1 MVKCPDALAKHI
13 EQNSDW
19 FEKIF
24 IASVRENYDLFNKV
38 KRVVC
43 LQSGAKKIKHQD
55 DFSENFNNILYAAI
69 RDYNNIFEESSAS
82 FLPMSYDFLQAWLI
96 QKAKAAEML
105 MEQEV
110 NEVLDYFKC
119 NILNIKV
126 EAHILHFASIGIS
139 SYLKSRR
146 ASRIVHQLSLSD
158 VNLDDLAL
166 MCEQNVDLISSI
178 EQGSRIISD
187 VPDRVLLQDLPMYE
201 DPNKALVESID
212 SDIPALNEAL
222 GGGFRK
228 KCAYMIIGGT
238 GSGKTIIAC
247 QLACA
252 FTYINGSNGL
262 FISTEQ
268 QHDELYRRI
277 VSNRCSIPH
286 KAISKGI
293 FEHVL
298 SNREKEAFAEFRKNV
313 AKLNKGSLQFVN
325 WGNFE
330 RTVATKSLVK
340 RIEEEM
346 ELFTQ
351 MSGKTVDYIILD
363 WIGGALSASAVES
376 GVEIRHVYQEAADA
390 LEEVARKHNLVSVA
404 LAQAVVSSANKL
416 QITAEHLSECK
427 TMTRLYTG
435 VIGITALYSE
445 EYAKQLAEEGNKK
458 RKDYRVGS
466 DLDDAISYN
475 TKQYLNISKARH
487 GIQKAIPFKRSYE
500 YQRMDPWT

>member
-13 EQNSDW
+13 EQNSGW

-24 IASVRENYDLFNKV
+24 IACVRENYDLFNKV

-43 LQSGAKKIKHQD
+43 IQSGAKKEKHQD
-55 DFSENFNNILYAAI
+55 DFEETFNNILYAAI
-69 RDYNNIFEESSAS
+69 RDYNNIFEDKAGS
-82 FLPMSYDFLQAWLI
+82 FVPMPVEFLALWLK
-96 QKAKAAEML
+96 QKAKSAELL
-105 MEQEV
+105 MEQEID
-110 NEVLDYFKC
+110 E
-119 NILNIKV
+119 ILNYFNSEIATVKV
-126 EAHILHFASIGIS
+126 EAHILHFASLGIS

-187 VPDRVLLQDLPMYE
+187 VPDRVQMQDLPMYE

-212 SDIPALNEAL
+212 SDIPSLNEAL

-293 FEHVL
+293 FESVL
-298 SNREKEAFAEFRKNV
+298 SNREKEVFAEFRKNV

-330 RTVATKSLVK
+330 RTSGTKNLVK
-340 RIEEEM
+340 RLEEEM
-346 ELFTQ
+346 EFFTQ
-351 MSGKTVDYIILD
+351 ATGKKVDYIILD

-390 LEEVARKHNLVSVA
+390 MEEVARKHNLVSVA

-475 TKQYLNISKARH
+475 VKQYLNISKARH